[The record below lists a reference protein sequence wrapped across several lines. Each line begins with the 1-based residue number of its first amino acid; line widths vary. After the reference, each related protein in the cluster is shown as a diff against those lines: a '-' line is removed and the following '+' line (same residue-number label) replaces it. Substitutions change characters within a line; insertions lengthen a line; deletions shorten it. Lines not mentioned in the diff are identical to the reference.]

1 MSIYSHSNVIG
12 LSWNSPP
19 DGKCEI
25 HDYLR
30 LKCPTKLT
38 PPAPLAIMSQDWT
51 VDKAKQQ
58 LPTPFV
64 AATQPHFYCE
74 ASVHKL
80 IIWTTSGVFYVSSSI
95 SISSAIWTETCA
107 TLINQFFKINFQK
120 FGGRSGHACHLSTSC
135 PLLCHPAM
143 WSGHANSKSTEC
155 DSMCSQ
161 ILQCDFLTPPL
172 PRMS

>member
-30 LKCPTKLT
+30 LKCPTELT
-38 PPAPLAIMSQDWT
+38 PPALLTIMSQDWR

-58 LPTPFV
+58 LSTLFV

-80 IIWTTSGVFYVSSSI
+80 ITWSTSGVFYVSSST

-107 TLINQFFKINFQK
+107 TLINQIFEINFQK
-120 FGGRSGHACHLSTSC
+120 ALGSFRTCLPFVDFLPTTVPPSNVVWPSGHAK
-135 PLLCHPAM
+135 
-143 WSGHANSKSTEC
+143 SKSTRMRFNVF
-155 DSMCSQ
+155 SN
-161 ILQCDFLTPPL
+161 LTG
-172 PRMS
+172 

>member
-1 MSIYSHSNVIG
+1 MSIYSHSYVIG

-25 HDYLR
+25 HYYLR

-58 LPTPFV
+58 LSTLFV

-80 IIWTTSGVFYVSSSI
+80 ITWSTSGVFFVSSST
-95 SISSAIWTETCA
+95 SISSANVDWDMYNFNQSNFWNKFSKSFGTVPDMPAICRLPAHYCA
-107 TLINQFFKINFQK
+107 TQQCGLATPIQNQRNAIQCVPKFYRVNF
-120 FGGRSGHACHLSTSC
+120 
-135 PLLCHPAM
+135 
-143 WSGHANSKSTEC
+143 
-155 DSMCSQ
+155 
-161 ILQCDFLTPPL
+161 
-172 PRMS
+172 

>member
-38 PPAPLAIMSQDWT
+38 PPAPLTIMSQDWT

-58 LPTPFV
+58 LSTLFV
-64 AATQPHFYCE
+64 AATQSHFYCE
-74 ASVHKL
+74 ASVHNL
-80 IIWTTSGVFYVSSSI
+80 ITWSTSAVFFVSFST
-95 SISSAIWTETCA
+95 SISSANMGRHMYNF
-107 TLINQFFKINFQK
+107 NQSNFEINFQK
-120 FGGRSGHACHLSTSC
+120 VLGSFRTCL
-135 PLLCHPAM
+135 PFV
-143 WSGHANSKSTEC
+143 
-155 DSMCSQ
+155 
-161 ILQCDFLTPPL
+161 DFLPTTVPPSNVVW
-172 PRMS
+172 PSQFKINGMRFNVFPNFTG